1 MKILIDVGHPAQVH
15 YYSALYKFLKDD
27 HSFIFT
33 CRDQQIVADL
43 LKYYGIPYIVIGEKG
58 TGLKQKALKQL
69 NFTKTLHNLIK
80 SHEIDLAF
88 GVSSVLASK
97 GSKAKSIVFCDDD
110 REAIKLISKTIL
122 PFADTIISPDSLSHE
137 GSPKT
142 VYYPGSHELSY
153 LHPNRYQPDPV
164 VLQNYGL
171 REEEVYFIL
180 RLTAFK
186 AYHDHGNHGLTTVQ
200 KKDLVERLSQYGR
213 VYITSETPIDG
224 EFEKYRIPV
233 KVHEMHSFL
242 AYASMLVSD
251 SQTMTSE
258 AAVLGVPSF
267 RCNTFAG
274 RLSVLE
280 EEEKRYGLTVGF
292 KPWQF
297 NWMID
302 AITKHLQRRADRTE
316 WYMKRDMF
324 IRDKID
330 VTPFWASLIND
341 YPKSIDKLLKT

>member
-43 LKYYGIPYIVIGEKG
+43 LKYYGIPYKVIGEKG

-110 REAIKLISKTIL
+110 RDAIKLISKTIL
-122 PFADTIISPDSLSHE
+122 PFADTIISPDSLSYE
-137 GSPKT
+137 ASPNT

-153 LHPNRYQPDPV
+153 LHPNRFQPDPV
-164 VLQNYGL
+164 VLENYGL
-171 REEEVYFIL
+171 RENEVYFIL

-186 AYHDHGNHGLTTVQ
+186 AYHDRGNHGLTTDQ
-200 KKDLVERLSQYGR
+200 KKSLVDLLSQFGR
-213 VYITSETPIDG
+213 VFITSEIPIDRN
-224 EFEKYRIPV
+224 FEEYRIPI
-233 KVHEMHSFL
+233 KVHEMHNFL
-242 AYASMLVSD
+242 AFASLLVSD

-258 AAVLGVPSF
+258 AAVLGVPSY

-280 EEEKRYGLTVGF
+280 EEEKRYGLTFGY

-297 NWMID
+297 NWMLD
-302 AITKHLQRRADRTE
+302 AIKNHLQRIDYRTE
-316 WYMKRDMF
+316 WRTKRDVF
-324 IRDKID
+324 VSNKID
-330 VTPFWASLIND
+330 VAPFWAKLISE
-341 YPKSIDKLLKT
+341 YPESYQKNVK